1 MKIGFSFGRCI
12 RDIVQGGVGVDD
24 VAFIIAATNI
34 HDTEQLA
41 RVIQE
46 YGYRAD
52 YLSGLDIAE
61 CHRVA
66 LLLWDSNRIL
76 QPRREGMHRHMQPE
90 GAIWVDIFPTAVT
103 ENQSVK
109 TAWDSYRFMLHM
121 VENVDNEVLD
131 TFK

>member
-12 RDIVQGGVGVDD
+12 RDIVQGGVDVDD

-34 HDTEQLA
+34 HDPEQLA
-41 RVIQE
+41 RVIEE
-46 YGYRAD
+46 YGYRSD
-52 YLSGLDIAE
+52 YLSGLNIAE
-61 CHRVA
+61 CHRVG
-66 LLLWDSNRIL
+66 LLLWNSNRIL
-76 QPRREGMHRHMQPE
+76 QPRREGMQLHMPPE
-90 GAIWVDIFPTAVT
+90 GDIWVDIFPTAVT

>member
-1 MKIGFSFGRCI
+1 
-12 RDIVQGGVGVDD
+12 
-24 VAFIIAATNI
+24 
-34 HDTEQLA
+34 
-41 RVIQE
+41 
-46 YGYRAD
+46 
-52 YLSGLDIAE
+52 LSGLDIAE

-90 GAIWVDIFPTAVT
+90 GAIWVDIFPTAVS
-103 ENQSVK
+103 ENQSLK
-109 TAWDSYRFMLHM
+109 TAWDNYRFMLHM